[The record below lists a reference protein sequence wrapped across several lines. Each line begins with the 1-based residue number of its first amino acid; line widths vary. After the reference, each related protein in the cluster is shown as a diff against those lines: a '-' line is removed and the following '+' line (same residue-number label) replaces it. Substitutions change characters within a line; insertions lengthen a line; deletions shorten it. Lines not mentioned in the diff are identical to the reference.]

1 MKAPKLS
8 HGWAPE
14 GHSVSFRYG
23 PRMKSAILTKISR
36 ISAGD
41 QDTKSTS
48 QALTISQMKTGKK
61 EMRFFQADHHRLS
74 IIWVIWMMKI
84 MMPSSL
90 NRKRLMRTVSGSST
104 GAGDTTMKM
113 KEKNYTIC
121 TTSMEITGLI
131 VSIRG
136 KPLSLR
142 VNLVLV
148 VYL

>member
-1 MKAPKLS
+1 MRAPKLS

-41 QDTKSTS
+41 QDTKSTF

-61 EMRFFQADHHRLS
+61 EMRFFQVDHLRLS

-84 MMPSSL
+84 MMPSFL

-104 GAGDTTMKM
+104 GVGDTTMKRTESM
-113 KEKNYTIC
+113 S
-121 TTSMEITGLI
+121 TSCSILKLMTG
-131 VSIRG
+131 
-136 KPLSLR
+136 
-142 VNLVLV
+142 
-148 VYL
+148 